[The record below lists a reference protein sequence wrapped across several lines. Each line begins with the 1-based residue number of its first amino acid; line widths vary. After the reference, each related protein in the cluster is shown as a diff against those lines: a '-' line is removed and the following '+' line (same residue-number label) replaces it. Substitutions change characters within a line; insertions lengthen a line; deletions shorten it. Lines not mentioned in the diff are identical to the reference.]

1 MANTRKCFFFPFVML
16 VAAICMPFYAGAEE
30 SVSVK
35 ESVEFTLQQHRS
47 LKAIQENRQ
56 AVIHE
61 RDRAE
66 KGYYP
71 RVDVFGAAGFSAYSD
86 RTTRSLG
93 HGADT
98 NFYPGYRAGVTLT
111 QPIWDGWA
119 TRSKVDIAEE
129 TLNSMTQRV
138 LDNAT
143 TLALDAIIAHIN
155 ILRTQEIYKLSV
167 NNTKRHQQLLNQV
180 IDRQRTGADSLADV
194 SQARSRYARAQSQEA
209 EAKDAMLAAEIYYFR
224 LTNKQ
229 VGQVTLRPVEA
240 PSFPYTQYLDVLR
253 IAAEQN
259 PKVLAL
265 IADIKAAEAGK
276 ELSKAAFYPVIN
288 VEAGPNYTARGIG
301 SKGEDWTRNIDAMV
315 TVRWNIFN
323 SGADRNAV
331 QASNSRILQARQIML
346 DFEDEL
352 KGAVETS
359 WISLETAL
367 DQTRLYKEA
376 ATYSAET
383 LAHYK
388 EQFLLGQRSILDV
401 LDAESELYNNS
412 VQSITSQSNTV
423 VATYRLVALTGGLLA
438 EMGVPSQELLTP
450 PNSIFTPEQEAFMDD
465 AVLRRR
471 GPAN

>member
-1 MANTRKCFFFPFVML
+1 MAGTRFFRFIPAL
-16 VAAICMPFYAGAEE
+16 ALLAGLCLPQYAGAEE
-30 SVSVK
+30 FVSVK
-35 ESVEFTLQQHRS
+35 DSVDFTLQQHRS

-71 RVDVFGAAGFSAYSD
+71 RVDVFGAVGYSSYSD
-86 RTTRSLG
+86 KSTRALG

-98 NFYPGYRAGVTLT
+98 NFYPGYRAGLTLT

-143 TLALDAIIAHIN
+143 TLALDAVIAHIN
-155 ILRTQEIYKLSV
+155 ILRTQEIYTLSRR
-167 NNTKRHQQLLNQV
+167 NTERHKQLLDQV

-209 EAKDAMLAAEIYYFR
+209 EAKDALLAAEIYYYR
-224 LTNKQ
+224 LTTRQ
-229 VGQVTLRPVEA
+229 VGQVILSPVEA
-240 PSFPYTQYLDVLR
+240 PSFPYSHYLDVLR

-265 IADIKAAEAGK
+265 LADIKASQAGK
-276 ELSKAAFYPVIN
+276 ELSKSAYYPVIN
-288 VEAGPNYTARGIG
+288 IEAGPNYTSRGIG
-301 SKGEDWTRNIDAMV
+301 GKGEDWTRSIDAMV

-331 QASNSRILQARQIML
+331 EASNSRILQARQTLL

-352 KGAVETS
+352 AGAVETS
-359 WISLETAL
+359 WVSLETAV

-376 ATYSAET
+376 STYSAET
-383 LAHYK
+383 LRHYK

-401 LDAESELYNNS
+401 LDAENELYNNS
-412 VQSITSQSNTV
+412 VQSITSQGNIL
-423 VATYRLVALTGGLLA
+423 VATYRLVALTGNLLA
-438 EMGVPSQELLTP
+438 EMGVASQELLVTP
-450 PNSIFTPEQEAFMDD
+450 ASTFTPEQEAFMEDET
-465 AVLRRR
+465 LRRL
-471 GPAN
+471 GPVR